1 MVSPRYKRV
10 ALVGGGPAGL
20 AAIREL
26 VQEQCFDYIRV
37 FERKDRVGEIWS
49 AFNLFSAI
57 NDSADFSKSA
67 KEKPGLRS
75 PIYETLDT
83 NAGARTMAAVFADL
97 GWRFVQILPF
107 IYSSIQ
113 PKLWREFFA
122 GRSGGLPEIEEQGR
136 WDKERLECKGPTE
149 LFHEVKPD
157 FAEYYGWLR
166 ELAGVGECVDGL
178 GLPEFQPHWVDSD
191 LEILFAKSKYWGTL
205 RSRRESLGYPRQSL

>member
-1 MVSPRYKRV
+1 MPLFQGCISLTQSNLY
-10 ALVGGGPAGL
+10 
-20 AAIREL
+20 
-26 VQEQCFDYIRV
+26 CFV
-37 FERKDRVGEIWS
+37 
-49 AFNLFSAI
+49 
-57 NDSADFSKSA
+57 
-67 KEKPGLRS
+67 
-75 PIYETLDT
+75 
-83 NAGARTMAAVFADL
+83 
-97 GWRFVQILPF
+97 RFVQILPF

-122 GRSGGLPEIEEQGR
+122 GRSGGLAEIEEQGR

>member
-97 GWRFVQILPF
+97 ILPF

-205 RSRRESLGYPRQSL
+205 RSRPT